1 MKDEFTEMVERIHAI
16 PREEYPELVWA
27 LMRGEWDDRLGSK
40 PEHWEDMDQNG
51 RINAASKQIDYLKS
65 VVSRKELDR
74 YFMTHYLQYTEQQ
87 FEDSW
92 DSTIMDYV
100 RHLALQDRENPFK
113 NAEEMLSQQASDKRK
128 KRLEQCK
135 KYLKYA
141 VSAAFGLTVSLGC
154 RNLFAGLLLLFLFS
168 AYILL
173 SD

>member
-1 MKDEFTEMVERIHAI
+1 MKYEFTEMVERIHAI
-16 PREEYPELVWA
+16 PRAEYPELVWA
-27 LMRGEWDDRLGSK
+27 LKRGEWDDRLGSK
-40 PEHWEDMDQNG
+40 PEHWGDMDQCG
-51 RINAASKQIDYLKS
+51 RINAASKQIDYLESK
-65 VVSRKELDR
+65 VSEKELNR
-74 YFMTHYLQYTEQQ
+74 YFLTHYLQYTEQQ

-92 DSTIMDYV
+92 DSTIMNYV

-113 NAEEMLSQQASDKRK
+113 NTEEMLGQQSRDKRK

-154 RNLFAGLLLLFLFS
+154 RNLFAGLLLLFLFF
-168 AYILL
+168 AYNLL